1 MPLFARPTLAFAFAL
16 LMLIST
22 ACGGSRAA
30 DPGQPITVE
39 EPLETPTSEVL
50 EEPNA
55 VDPED
60 EPDLVVSEDA
70 CETDADCVPAA
81 CCHAAACVGR
91 ANAPD
96 CNDSMCTMECR
107 YGTLDCGGG
116 CLCHEG
122 RCAARLSEAPTML
135 PAE

>member
-1 MPLFARPTLAFAFAL
+1 MPLFARCILALAL
-16 LMLIST
+16 LTTS
-22 ACGGSRAA
+22 ACGGSRTT

-39 EPLETPTSEVL
+39 APLETPTGEVV
-50 EEPNA
+50 ETSNDP
-55 VDPED
+55 DPED

-81 CCHAAACVGR
+81 CCHAAACVGSS
-91 ANAPD
+91 NAPD
-96 CNDSMCTMECR
+96 CSDSMCTMECR